1 MRKYGDDRTTT
12 IRQNHENKFPTGI
25 WRVADT
31 GRKDMLMHLPLV
43 SGFWRILI
51 LSSLTWANGHAPET
65 YRTGRELPDE
75 QQTKE
80 VLI

>member
-1 MRKYGDDRTTT
+1 MRKDGDDRTIN

-43 SGFWRILI
+43 GLLAHFDFTIAFA
-51 LSSLTWANGHAPET
+51 WADGHAPEM
-65 YRTGRELPDE
+65 YGTGRELPDE